1 MTPVQRH
8 RRTHAHDSRGRWFLA
23 ALVVVLVVVGTG
35 LWRHQRARA
44 PVTDPPMTGE
54 LHVPSVY
61 WPEGRGTGRW
71 DKDPWVITLRHAQVL
86 RAAANN
92 QGDYSSELMA
102 DAFSVEF
109 LRRDARDTAESAD
122 PAYYMP
128 GPSPFAVL
136 DVRSDADTAHVR
148 VCSAWSWDTTEAEY
162 VSQLDEFRSGSGSDV
177 TWELERRPDG
187 TRRVVDVTF
196 TGDVHDRCP
205 IAGAVVGYFDPA
217 PPYGEPLDAVLGPD
231 GRVVE
236 PRSVQE
242 RLLDGFARLLEE
254 EP

>member
-1 MTPVQRH
+1 MR
-8 RRTHAHDSRGRWFLA
+8 AHDSRAVWLLA

-44 PVTDPPMTGE
+44 PVTDPPINGE
-54 LHVPSVY
+54 LHVPSVH

-71 DKDPWVITLRHAQVL
+71 DKDPWVIALRHALVL

-92 QGDYSSELMA
+92 QGDYSSELLTETFTF
-102 DAFSVEF
+102 DF
-109 LRRDARDTAESAD
+109 LRSDAQATAESAD

-128 GPSPFAVL
+128 GPRPFVVL
-136 DVRSDADTAHVR
+136 DLQSDADTARVR
-148 VCSAWSWDTTEAEY
+148 VCSAWSWRATEPES
-162 VSQLDEFRSGSGSDV
+162 VPQVDEFRSGSGSDV
-177 TWELERRPDG
+177 TWELERRADG
-187 TRRVVDVTF
+187 TRRVLDVTY
-196 TGDVHDRCP
+196 TGDMHDRCP

-236 PRSVQE
+236 PRSVRE